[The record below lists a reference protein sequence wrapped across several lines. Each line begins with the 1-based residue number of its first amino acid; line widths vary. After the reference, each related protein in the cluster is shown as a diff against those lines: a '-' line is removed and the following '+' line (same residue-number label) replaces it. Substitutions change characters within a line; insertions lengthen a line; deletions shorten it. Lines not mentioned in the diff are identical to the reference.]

1 MTDQDKDTI
10 IQQQRDIIALMQNP
24 VMVVNPNL
32 RDQFAMAALP
42 ALIADPENIAFPIG
56 HAKQAYQY
64 ADAMLA
70 AREGNK

>member
-1 MTDQDKDTI
+1 MTDQDKDII

-24 VMVVNPNL
+24 VMVVNPSL

-42 ALIADPENIAFPIG
+42 ALMADPDNIAFPIG
-56 HAKQAYQY
+56 YAEMAYQY

-70 AREGNK
+70 EREKKK

>member
-32 RDQFAMAALP
+32 RDQFAMAALTGLLSNSEYSHTTTSL
-42 ALIADPENIAFPIG
+42 ANEAYNVADVMM
-56 HAKQAYQY
+56 KV
-64 ADAMLA
+64 
-70 AREGNK
+70 REEKK